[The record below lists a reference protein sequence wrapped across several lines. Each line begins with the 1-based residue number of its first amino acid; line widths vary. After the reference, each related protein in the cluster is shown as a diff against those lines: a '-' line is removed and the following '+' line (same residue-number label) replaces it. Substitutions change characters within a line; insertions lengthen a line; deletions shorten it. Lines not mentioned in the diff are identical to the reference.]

1 MPAQVNIAPDSW
13 ARQYAELLTEYA
25 ERPAPEL
32 LRQAADLGRTRRQQ
46 GAALGEIAA
55 AHTSALAALLC
66 QRGGSTPE
74 LVQVVSPVLGQCLGA
89 YGAACEEELQ
99 TQCAAQRR
107 FREIADCAQVF
118 LCRIRLD
125 DGSFEYVGPSCGQLT
140 GFTADELRTMGPA
153 GVFRQVHPEDQ
164 PHVPTP
170 RRDVEVAPAEDHW
183 QRPFAFR
190 FRHRQ
195 GEYRWFSGARV
206 LIRNDDG
213 EPVAAVGTFR
223 DVTVQ
228 RQAEERLRASEAEL
242 RRHREQLE
250 ELVAQRTAD
259 LARLNERLQAEL
271 AEHRRMEQALRES
284 EERFRQLAEN
294 IREIFWLSEPKNR
307 NALYVSPAFEAVWGR
322 SREDVYRDPEA
333 WLNSIHPEDRAATW
347 ASMEQQSRGLA
358 TDCEYRILRPDG
370 TVRRIR
376 NRGFP
381 IRNAAGEVYRVAG
394 IAEDVTAQ
402 RQTEEELRIFQAIS
416 DQAAY
421 GAALIDLTEHVT
433 YVNDAFAQMHGYKPD
448 ELLGRHVSV
457 FHNAEQMPRVAELLA
472 RLRHEGRVLGEE
484 VWHAHRSGRVFPTLM
499 NVTLIADEHGR
510 PACMSATAI
519 DITERRRA
527 EEVLRENEN
536 QLRLITDNVPAMIVY
551 VDAERRYR
559 FVNER
564 FMKWRGLS
572 REQMLGRPVRAVLG
586 DELHAAIEPHLSAA
600 LAGQHVRYE
609 RRGDQSGSPEW
620 LSATYVP
627 DRDEAGA
634 VRGFYALIYDI
645 TQQKRTEQTLRES
658 EERLQRILTEM
669 PVLLDAFDAQGS
681 IVVWNRECERVTGYS
696 AAEVIGNSG
705 AMRMFYPDAAYREIV
720 LASIRKEQ
728 GDFHNMELEL
738 TCQDGSRRTIA
749 WSNIS
754 GAVPIPGWA
763 TWGVGIDVTERKRA
777 EAALRASEKMFR
789 TLAETVPAAIMIAQG
804 DSMRYAN
811 ESASRMVGCTLDEFL
826 AQSPWAHIHPD
837 EQEVVRQRSL
847 ARQAG
852 QPATPRYEIR
862 VAGRDGGERWLDM
875 SVATVEYEG
884 RPASLA
890 AALDI
895 TERKQAEEAARQH
908 HEQLAHVARVSAVG
922 EMASGLAHE
931 LAQPLTAILYF
942 AKGCITRLTSGFWGP
957 AEAVR
962 TLEKIAA
969 QAERAGVFIRQL
981 KAFVRK
987 AERQRV
993 RSDLNG
999 IVREALS
1006 FVAGEARAHH
1016 VDLRLDLGQ
1025 ELPAVVVDPVQI
1037 EQVILNLVRN
1047 GIEALAPLPAER
1059 RALTIRTARGP
1070 DDTVQVSVCDSGP
1083 GVPPESAPLVFDPFF
1098 TTKPGGTGLG
1108 LSISRSLVEAHD
1120 GKLWVEGGPA
1130 GGAVFSFVLP
1140 MAEGAVDAG
1149 R

>member
-1 MPAQVNIAPDSW
+1 MPAQVNAAPDSW

-25 ERPAPEL
+25 ERPSPEL
-32 LRQAADLGRTRRQQ
+32 LRRAADLGRTRRQR
-46 GAALGEIAA
+46 GTALGEIAA
-55 AHTSALAALLC
+55 AHTSALAALLG

-74 LVQVVSPVLGQCLGA
+74 LVQVVSPVLSQCLEG

-99 TQCAAQRR
+99 TQRAAQRR
-107 FREIADCAQVF
+107 FREMADCAQAF
-118 LCRIRLD
+118 LYRIRLD
-125 DGSFEYVGPSCGQLT
+125 DGSFEYVSPSCDQLT
-140 GFTADELRTMGPA
+140 GFTADELRAMGPA
-153 GVFRQVHPEDQ
+153 SVFRRVHPEDQ
-164 PHVPTP
+164 PHVLTP
-170 RRDVEVAPAEDHW
+170 RRDVEAAPAEDRW

-190 FRHRQ
+190 FRNRQ

-213 EPVAAVGTFR
+213 EPVAALGTFQ

-228 RQAEERLRASEAEL
+228 RQAEEQLRASEAEL
-242 RRHREQLE
+242 RRHREQLD
-250 ELVAQRTAD
+250 ELIAQRTAD
-259 LARLNERLQAEL
+259 LARLNERLQTEL

-307 NALYVSPAFEAVWGR
+307 KSLYVSPAFEAIWGR
-322 SREDVYRDPEA
+322 PREDVYRDPQA
-333 WLNSIHPEDRAATW
+333 WLSSIHPEDRATTW
-347 ASMEQQSRGLA
+347 ASFEEQNRGLA

-370 TVRRIR
+370 TIRRIR

-402 RQTEEELRIFQAIS
+402 RRIEEELRQFKALS

-421 GAALIDLTEHVT
+421 GAAMIDMTEHVT
-433 YVNDAFAQMHGYKPD
+433 YVNDAFAQMHGYTPD

-457 FHNAEQMPRVAELLA
+457 FHDAEQMPRVADLLA
-472 RLRHEGRVLGEE
+472 RLRRDGRVLGEE

-499 NVTLIADEHGR
+499 NITQIADEHGR
-510 PACMSATAI
+510 PAFMSGTAI
-519 DITERRRA
+519 DITEQRRA
-527 EEVLRENEN
+527 EEVLRQSES

-551 VDAERRYR
+551 VDAQRRYR

-564 FMKWRGLS
+564 FTKWRSVS
-572 REQMLGRPVRAVLG
+572 REQVLGRPVRAVLG
-586 DELHAAIEPHLSAA
+586 DELYAAIEPHLSAA
-600 LAGQHVRYE
+600 LAGEQVSYE
-609 RRGDQSGSPEW
+609 RRGDRPGEPEW
-620 LSATYVP
+620 RSVTYVP
-627 DRDEAGA
+627 DRDARGA
-634 VRGFYALIYDI
+634 VQGVYALIHDI

-658 EERLQRILTEM
+658 EERWQRVLTEM
-669 PVLLDAFDAQGS
+669 PVLLDAFDAQGN
-681 IVVWNRECERVTGYS
+681 IVVWNRECERVTGY
-696 AAEVIGNSG
+696 AASEVIGNPD
-705 AMRMFYPDAAYREIV
+705 AMRMFYPDAAYRALV
-720 LASIRKEQ
+720 LASIRQEH
-728 GDFHNMELEL
+728 GDHHNVEFEL
-738 TCQDGSRRTIA
+738 TCKDGSRRTIA
-749 WSNIS
+749 WSSIS

-763 TWGVGIDVTERKRA
+763 TWGVGIDVTERERA

-789 TLAETVPAAIMIAQG
+789 TLAETVPAAIMIGRG

-811 ESASRMVGCTLDEFL
+811 ETAARIAGCTLDEFL
-826 AQSPWAHIHPD
+826 ARSPWAFVHPD
-837 EQEVVRQRSL
+837 HQELVRQRSL

-852 QPATPRYEIR
+852 QPAPSRYEIR
-862 VAGRDGGERWLDM
+862 VAGKDGGERWLDM

-884 RPASLA
+884 WPASLV

-908 HEQLAHVARVSAVG
+908 QEQLAHVARVSAVG

-942 AKGCITRLTSGFWGP
+942 AKGCITRLTSGAWGP

-962 TLEKIAA
+962 TLEKVAA

-981 KAFVRK
+981 KTFVRK

-999 IVREALS
+999 IVREA
-1006 FVAGEARAHH
+1006 RTHH
-1016 VDLRLDLGQ
+1016 VDVRLDLAQ

-1037 EQVILNLVRN
+1037 EQVLLNLARN
-1047 GIEALAPLPAER
+1047 GIEALAPLPAEQR
-1059 RALTIRTARGP
+1059 VLTIRTVRGP
-1070 DDTVQVSVCDSGP
+1070 DDTVQVSVSDSGP
-1083 GVPPESAPLVFDPFF
+1083 GVPPESVPLVFDPFF

-1108 LSISRSLVEAHD
+1108 LSISRALVEAHN
-1120 GKLWVEGGPA
+1120 GKLGVEGGPA

-1140 MAEGAVDAG
+1140 VAEGAVDAG